1 MAEDR
6 QFVTALDRGLRIL
19 QAVSRVPGGLTN
31 GELAEQTGL
40 PRSSIS
46 RLVHTLRAT
55 GYLAL
60 DPVSRR
66 YCLKPKVLTLGYSIL
81 NEATLLERARPALQE
96 VAERSGETVA
106 LAVRDGLHATF
117 LEVARGRNMLAVQ
130 MAVGARLP
138 LGSSAS
144 GLALLKV
151 LPEAER
157 RQVAA
162 RLRAGMTR
170 NGIGHGTFDQRLA
183 AALSEDVVI
192 VRDAWHR
199 GIGGVAVPVR
209 YGAETGTL
217 CLAVSTAAV
226 SEAAMRH
233 KLAPC
238 LLEAVRSRQLD
249 HVDA

>member
-1 MAEDR
+1 MGEDR
-6 QFVTALDRGLRIL
+6 QFVAALDRGLRIL
-19 QAVSRVPGGLTN
+19 QAVSRRPGGLTN
-31 GELAEQTGL
+31 GELADQTGL

-66 YCLKPKVLTLGYSIL
+66 YCLKPKVLALGYAIL
-81 NEATLLERARPALQE
+81 NETKLIERVRPALHE
-96 VAERSGETVA
+96 VAEHTGETVA

-130 MAVGARLP
+130 MAAGARLP

-157 RQVAA
+157 RQLAA
-162 RLRAGMTR
+162 RLRASMTR
-170 NGIGHGTFDQRLA
+170 KGIDDGAFETRLA
-183 AALSEDVVI
+183 DAIIPEAVI
-192 VRDAWHR
+192 VRDTWHR
-199 GIGGVAVPVR
+199 GIGGVAVPLR
-209 YGAETGTL
+209 FGAETGAL
-217 CLAVSTAAV
+217 CLAVSTAAI
-226 SEAAMRH
+226 SESTMQH

-238 LLEAVRSRQLD
+238 LLDAVRSRQLD
-249 HVDA
+249 YAGG